1 MESLLEFARGP
12 LFRLT
17 FAIMILG
24 LLRLFLLD
32 LWGMFEAYRKAGD
45 KKMPWGLAF
54 RKTVSWFLPFKK
66 APNSRPLYSLVSI
79 FFHIGLII
87 VPLFL
92 YAHVHL
98 WKGALGFGWF
108 ALSQNVADI
117 LTLTTIAFGLLLFI
131 GRVGS
136 KNASFI
142 SRRQDYF
149 WPLVLLVPFVTGYVC
164 ANLALA
170 PGTYQVFMLVH
181 ILAGELIF
189 VLIPFTKI
197 AHIILMPLSQF
208 VSTIA
213 WRFPP
218 ETDDA
223 VCTTLGKKGARV

>member
-1 MESLLEFARGP
+1 M
-12 LFRLT
+12 
-17 FAIMILG
+17 
-24 LLRLFLLD
+24 
-32 LWGMFEAYRKAGD
+32 
-45 KKMPWGLAF
+45 
-54 RKTVSWFLPFKK
+54 PFKK

-189 VLIPFTKI
+189 VLIPFTISSSSLFRNLSLPSPGAFRLKPT
-197 AHIILMPLSQF
+197 MPSAPRWVRKEPVYESYLNRYYQMH
-208 VSTIA
+208 
-213 WRFPP
+213 RLP
-218 ETDDA
+218 
-223 VCTTLGKKGARV
+223 